1 MKMTS
6 SSNYRHED
14 HTDFTSFYRISQSLC
29 RLNTRIDVLC
39 LICFSCWTYRL
50 KIQWRVPVLMV
61 DCLCREWRFYTFS
74 IESLLDIAAESLK
87 LRRTRLLDNVGKF
100 YFVSCAPQLFCSFFK
115 EIRSENRCSVA
126 AEIRLINPGRNRLRL
141 FLQSSMPLE
150 GIQFCQR
157 SQTLVTVFS
166 HSVFI
171 CSAWT
176 NGPVVRSRANLFYNC
191 VCTFHNC

>member
-14 HTDFTSFYRISQSLC
+14 HTDFTSFYWISQSLC

-61 DCLCREWRFYTFS
+61 DSLCREWRFYTFS

-141 FLQSSMPLE
+141 FFTKFNASRRDSVLSK
-150 GIQFCQR
+150 IAN
-157 SQTLVTVFS
+157 FS
-166 HSVFI
+166 HSF
-171 CSAWT
+171 
-176 NGPVVRSRANLFYNC
+176 
-191 VCTFHNC
+191 